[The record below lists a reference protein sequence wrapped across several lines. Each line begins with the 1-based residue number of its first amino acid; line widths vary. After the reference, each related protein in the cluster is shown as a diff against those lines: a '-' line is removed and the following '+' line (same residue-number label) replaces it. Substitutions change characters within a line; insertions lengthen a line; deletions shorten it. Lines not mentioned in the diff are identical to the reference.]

1 MANDKEWVDYNDITN
16 KSDSFIDPKK
26 LDSNLSDSFETLSG
40 MTSVRGKSLPLERYT
55 AGDTNNPDQLSSID
69 ETTTLPNSR
78 ISRRYSPVK
87 TDDYSGNRP
96 SDPVFVSFNSSSKS
110 NELISIPTFDKPKSL
125 DEIDKIQSIKDK
137 DIFVRTRNIV
147 STTPKVSVDPFAAR
161 LAAFMGKLESEYMPQ
176 DENDED
182 VLVDQ
187 DYDRIFDNE
196 ISVPKVS
203 QSKLVTEIKDV
214 NVSLN
219 GNSVKSEAQEI
230 VTKTNYYHSVKKNS
244 PEINIDTFIHAD
256 IDGIKKKINNPVFSS
271 QAQQTSLD
279 IALQTLK
286 TNPLIKQFIDNG
298 GLNVFSDIDP
308 NDIGS
313 LNRSTT
319 FKAVQKSILDTL
331 EKDNPKIA
339 NIKNEDGSMSY
350 SQFLSYYAISQAILN
365 KFLNEKIKNKTFY
378 DSFDDFVEAIK
389 EHFEDYEELNE
400 FVKNAEFA
408 EYVSNNY
415 ELNNNYL
422 SYKYDYET
430 NIENNTLINSLI
442 IDNKFDKNIVNLKEI
457 SAPVVNVINSLSS
470 ANNDVN
476 IFETLITNTEAKQ
489 FKKIIESTYETT
501 FGETK
506 QFNKTEVDYINNLLK
521 SSKIIEQFGIETLKT
536 INREDLNEILKTQ
549 VDIKSTDYKKITNI
563 INQLVNSTTAES
575 IINSLST
582 SKFDHKYLKFIEL
595 LSSTLFTNINQE
607 SIEFVNKISTNQ
619 LQNLQQLQLDVINE
633 KLEKFSKISNTIKD
647 FTDITLIS
655 ESVLSNYNILEKVI
669 TNKSILE
676 TLVTDH
682 SIENIVKSK
691 SFREISEVISN
702 TSFEKLDTKQI
713 EYIRNLVLSVSS
725 LNINEDT
732 LKKITSRINKT
743 NFTEQEVESL
753 SEIFSDITVVKD
765 LITSVSNIKS
775 TSFQSIEEYI
785 KSSNILQNISTE
797 EVINKVKAI
806 NNIMNLQNIDYSTVE
821 TVTTE
826 FSKITN
832 MSNVVDVAKTYE
844 KLKTLNITSQVNSI
858 EKLANILRTSE
869 IEDYESI
876 LKNFVTHKVITDY
889 NTQKL
894 YTSENTIT
902 KLQTIE
908 KIIDNYQSNLVS
920 KSEIV
925 DRITKNYSYDMGKK
939 EYIYVESDEENITS
953 KNFLSFLRE
962 LSYTSFA
969 FRDLITSIVTDGSSK
984 IITEKIKD
992 IAPSVVVNTF
1002 YNENVQNKL
1011 SKKSVIQD
1019 KLYTQI
1025 IKDLN
1030 IVREDKIVSSVVENN
1045 DIIEKFV
1052 EDKIENTIETRSV
1065 VNETDTNIHTTEEIF
1080 HHQEYV
1086 VDETTWNKIYH
1097 IVDEKIKES
1106 LVSVEN
1112 KTTNN
1117 NIELTVIKQNII
1129 NEIVNQTNLSMNQA
1143 MKSLESKIT
1152 TQTEEMFR
1160 KFLRS

>member
-1 MANDKEWVDYNDITN
+1 MANDKEWVDYSDITN

-69 ETTTLPNSR
+69 ETSTLPNSR

-96 SDPVFVSFNSSSKS
+96 GDPVFVNFASSSKS
-110 NELISIPTFDKPKSL
+110 NELISIPTFEKPKSYE
-125 DEIDKIQSIKDK
+125 EIEQIQSIKDK
-137 DIFVRTRNIV
+137 NIFVRTKNIV
-147 STTPKVSVDPFAAR
+147 TSTPKVSVDPMAAR

-176 DENDED
+176 DDSEDD

-203 QSKLVTEIKDV
+203 QSKLVTEAKDV

-219 GNSVKSEAQEI
+219 GNSIKSEAQEI

-244 PEINIDTFIHAD
+244 PEINIDSFIHAD
-256 IDGIKKKINNPVFSS
+256 IDGIKKKINNPVFQS
-271 QAQQTSLD
+271 QNQQTTLD

-298 GLNVFSDIDP
+298 GLDVFSNIDP
-308 NDIGS
+308 NDISS

-319 FKAVQKSILDTL
+319 FKAVQKTILETL
-331 EKDNPKIA
+331 EKENPKISS
-339 NIKNEDGSMSY
+339 IKNEDGSMSY

-389 EHFEDYEELNE
+389 DHFEDYEELNE
-400 FVKNAEFA
+400 FVKNADFT
-408 EYVSNNY
+408 EYITNNY
-415 ELNNNYL
+415 ELNNNYP

-430 NIENNTLINSLI
+430 NIENNTLINSLV
-442 IDNKFDKNIVNLKEI
+442 IDNKFDKNILNLKEI
-457 SAPVVNVINSLSS
+457 SAPVVNVINSLSAGQES
-470 ANNDVN
+470 N

-521 SSKIIEQFGIETLKT
+521 SSKIIEQYGIETFKT
-536 INREDLNEILKTQ
+536 INREDLNKILTSQ
-549 VDIKSTDYKKITNI
+549 IDIKSTDYKKITNI
-563 INQLVNSTTAES
+563 INQLVNSTTSEN

-595 LSSTLFTNINQE
+595 MSNTLFTNINKE
-607 SIEFVNKISTNQ
+607 SIEFVNKISSKQ
-619 LQNLQQLQLDVINE
+619 IQNLQQLQLDVINE

-647 FTDITLIS
+647 FSDITLIS
-655 ESVLSNYNILEKVI
+655 ESILSNVNVLEKVI

-702 TSFEKLDTKQI
+702 TTFDKLDVKQI
-713 EYIRNLVLSVSS
+713 EYIKNLVLSISS

-732 LKKITSRINKT
+732 LEKINQKISKTKLTSEEIN
-743 NFTEQEVESL
+743 SL
-753 SEIFSDITVVKD
+753 SEVFSNITVVKD
-765 LITSVSNIKS
+765 LISSVSNIKS
-775 TSFQSIEEYI
+775 TSLESIEEYI
-785 KSSNILQNISTE
+785 KTNNILKNISTE
-797 EVINKVKAI
+797 DIINKVRVI
-806 NNIMNLQNIDYSTVE
+806 NNMMNIQNLDYSTIE

-826 FSKITN
+826 FNKITN
-832 MSNVVDVAKTYE
+832 MSTVVDVAKTYE
-844 KLKTLNITSQVNSI
+844 KLKTLNITSQVSSI
-858 EKLANILRTSE
+858 EKLANILKVSE
-869 IEDYESI
+869 IEDYENI

-894 YTSENTIT
+894 YTTENTVT

-908 KIIDNYQSNLVS
+908 KIMDKYQSTFVS

-925 DRITKNYSYDMGKK
+925 DRITKNYNYDMGKK

-969 FRDLITSIVTDGSSK
+969 FRDLITSIVTDSSSK
-984 IITEKIKD
+984 VITEKIKD

-1002 YNENVQNKL
+1002 YNENVQNKI
-1011 SKKSVIQD
+1011 SKRSLIQD

-1030 IVREDKIVSSVVENN
+1030 IVREQKIVDNIIENN

-1052 EDKIENTIETRSV
+1052 EDKIEHTIESKSV
-1065 VNETDTNIHTTEEIF
+1065 VNEKDTNNHTTEEIF

-1086 VDETTWNKIYH
+1086 VDEMTWNKIYH
-1097 IVDEKIKES
+1097 IVDEKVKES

-1112 KTTNN
+1112 KTINN
-1117 NIELTVIKQNII
+1117 NVELTVIKQNII
-1129 NEIVNQTNLSMNQA
+1129 NEIVSQTNMSMNQA
-1143 MKSLESKIT
+1143 IKSLESKIT

>member
-1 MANDKEWVDYNDITN
+1 VANDKEWVDYSDITN

-69 ETTTLPNSR
+69 ETSTLPNSR

-96 SDPVFVSFNSSSKS
+96 GDPVFVNFASSSKS
-110 NELISIPTFDKPKSL
+110 NELISIPTFEKPKSYE
-125 DEIDKIQSIKDK
+125 EIEQIQSIKDK
-137 DIFVRTRNIV
+137 NIFVRTKNIV
-147 STTPKVSVDPFAAR
+147 TSTPKVSVDPMAAR

-176 DENDED
+176 DDSEDD

-203 QSKLVTEIKDV
+203 QSKLVTEAKDV

-219 GNSVKSEAQEI
+219 GNSIKSEAQEI

-244 PEINIDTFIHAD
+244 PEINIDSFIHAD
-256 IDGIKKKINNPVFSS
+256 IDGIKKKINNPVFQS
-271 QAQQTSLD
+271 QNQQTTLD

-298 GLNVFSDIDP
+298 GLDVFSNIDP
-308 NDIGS
+308 NDISS

-319 FKAVQKSILDTL
+319 FKAVQKTILETL
-331 EKDNPKIA
+331 EKENPKISS
-339 NIKNEDGSMSY
+339 IKNEDGSMSY

-389 EHFEDYEELNE
+389 DHFEDYEELNE
-400 FVKNAEFA
+400 FVKNADFT
-408 EYVSNNY
+408 EYITNNY
-415 ELNNNYL
+415 ELNNNYP

-430 NIENNTLINSLI
+430 NIENNTLINSLV
-442 IDNKFDKNIVNLKEI
+442 IDNKFDKNILNLKEI
-457 SAPVVNVINSLSS
+457 SAPVVNVINSLSAGQES
-470 ANNDVN
+470 N

-521 SSKIIEQFGIETLKT
+521 SSKIIEQYGIETFKT
-536 INREDLNEILKTQ
+536 INREDLNKILTSQ
-549 VDIKSTDYKKITNI
+549 IDIKSTDYKKITNI
-563 INQLVNSTTAES
+563 INQLVNSTTSEN

-595 LSSTLFTNINQE
+595 MSNTLFTNINKE
-607 SIEFVNKISTNQ
+607 SIEFVNKISSKQ
-619 LQNLQQLQLDVINE
+619 IQNLQQLQLDVINE

-647 FTDITLIS
+647 FSDITLIS
-655 ESVLSNYNILEKVI
+655 ESILSNVNVLEKVI

-702 TSFEKLDTKQI
+702 TTFDKLDVKQI
-713 EYIRNLVLSVSS
+713 EYIKNLVLSISS

-732 LKKITSRINKT
+732 LEKINQKISKTKLTSEEIN
-743 NFTEQEVESL
+743 SL
-753 SEIFSDITVVKD
+753 SEVFSNITVVKD
-765 LITSVSNIKS
+765 LISSVSNIKS
-775 TSFQSIEEYI
+775 TSLESIEEYI
-785 KSSNILQNISTE
+785 KTNNILKNISTE
-797 EVINKVKAI
+797 DIINKVRVI
-806 NNIMNLQNIDYSTVE
+806 NNMMNIQNLDYSTIE

-826 FSKITN
+826 FNKITN
-832 MSNVVDVAKTYE
+832 MSTVVDVAKTYE
-844 KLKTLNITSQVNSI
+844 KLKTLNITSQVSSI
-858 EKLANILRTSE
+858 EKLANILKVSE
-869 IEDYESI
+869 IEDYENI

-894 YTSENTIT
+894 YTTENTVT

-908 KIIDNYQSNLVS
+908 KIMDKYQSTFVS

-925 DRITKNYSYDMGKK
+925 DRITKNYNYDMGKK

-969 FRDLITSIVTDGSSK
+969 FRDLITSIVTDSSSK
-984 IITEKIKD
+984 VITEKIKD

-1002 YNENVQNKL
+1002 YNENVQNKI
-1011 SKKSVIQD
+1011 SKRSLIQD

-1030 IVREDKIVSSVVENN
+1030 IVREQKIVDNIIENN

-1052 EDKIENTIETRSV
+1052 EDKIEHTIESKSV
-1065 VNETDTNIHTTEEIF
+1065 VNEKDTNNHTTEEIF

-1086 VDETTWNKIYH
+1086 VDEMTWNKIYH
-1097 IVDEKIKES
+1097 IVDEKVKES

-1112 KTTNN
+1112 KTINN
-1117 NIELTVIKQNII
+1117 NVELTVIKQNII
-1129 NEIVNQTNLSMNQA
+1129 NEIVSQTNMSMNQA
-1143 MKSLESKIT
+1143 IKSLESKIT

>member
-1 MANDKEWVDYNDITN
+1 MTNDKEWVDYSDITN

-69 ETTTLPNSR
+69 ETSTLPNSR

-96 SDPVFVSFNSSSKS
+96 GDPVFVNFASSSKS
-110 NELISIPTFDKPKSL
+110 NELISIPTFEKPKSYE
-125 DEIDKIQSIKDK
+125 EIEQIQSIKDK
-137 DIFVRTRNIV
+137 NIFVRTKNIV
-147 STTPKVSVDPFAAR
+147 TSTPKVSVDPMAAR

-176 DENDED
+176 DDSEDD

-203 QSKLVTEIKDV
+203 QSKLVTEAKDV

-219 GNSVKSEAQEI
+219 GNSIKSEAQEI

-244 PEINIDTFIHAD
+244 PEINIDSFIHAD
-256 IDGIKKKINNPVFSS
+256 IDGIKKKINNPVFQS
-271 QAQQTSLD
+271 QNQQTTLD

-298 GLNVFSDIDP
+298 GLDVFSNIDP
-308 NDIGS
+308 NDISS

-319 FKAVQKSILDTL
+319 FKAVQKTILETL
-331 EKDNPKIA
+331 EKENPKISS
-339 NIKNEDGSMSY
+339 IKNEDGSMSY

-400 FVKNAEFA
+400 FVKNADFT
-408 EYVSNNY
+408 EYITNNY
-415 ELNNNYL
+415 ELNNNYP

-430 NIENNTLINSLI
+430 NIENNTLINSLT
-442 IDNKFDKNIVNLKEI
+442 IDNKFDKNILNLKEI
-457 SAPVVNVINSLSS
+457 SAPVVNVINSLSAGQES
-470 ANNDVN
+470 N

-521 SSKIIEQFGIETLKT
+521 SSKIIEQYGIETFKT
-536 INREDLNEILKTQ
+536 INREDLNKILTSQ
-549 VDIKSTDYKKITNI
+549 IDIKSTDYKKITNI
-563 INQLVNSTTAES
+563 INQLVNSTTSEN

-595 LSSTLFTNINQE
+595 MSNTLFTNINKE
-607 SIEFVNKISTNQ
+607 SIEFVNKISSKQ
-619 LQNLQQLQLDVINE
+619 IQNLQQLQLDVINE

-647 FTDITLIS
+647 FSDITLIS
-655 ESVLSNYNILEKVI
+655 ESILSNVNVLEKVI

-702 TSFEKLDTKQI
+702 TTFDKLDVKQI
-713 EYIRNLVLSVSS
+713 EYIKNLVLSISS

-732 LKKITSRINKT
+732 LEKINQKISKTKLTSEEIN
-743 NFTEQEVESL
+743 SL
-753 SEIFSDITVVKD
+753 SEVFSNITVVKD
-765 LITSVSNIKS
+765 LISSVSNIKS
-775 TSFQSIEEYI
+775 TSLESIEEYI
-785 KSSNILQNISTE
+785 KTNNILKNISTE
-797 EVINKVKAI
+797 DIINKVRVI
-806 NNIMNLQNIDYSTVE
+806 NNMMNIQNLDYSTIE

-826 FSKITN
+826 FNKITN
-832 MSNVVDVAKTYE
+832 MSTVVDVAKTYE
-844 KLKTLNITSQVNSI
+844 KLKTLNITSQVSSI
-858 EKLANILRTSE
+858 EKLANILKVSE
-869 IEDYESI
+869 IEDYENI

-894 YTSENTIT
+894 YTTENTVT

-908 KIIDNYQSNLVS
+908 KIMDKYQSTFVS

-925 DRITKNYSYDMGKK
+925 DRITKNYNYDMGKK

-969 FRDLITSIVTDGSSK
+969 FRDLITSIVTDSSSK
-984 IITEKIKD
+984 VITEKIKD

-1002 YNENVQNKL
+1002 YNENVQNKI
-1011 SKKSVIQD
+1011 SKRSLIQD

-1030 IVREDKIVSSVVENN
+1030 IVREQKIVDNIIENN

-1052 EDKIENTIETRSV
+1052 EDKIEHTIESKSV
-1065 VNETDTNIHTTEEIF
+1065 VNEKDTNNHTTEEIF

-1086 VDETTWNKIYH
+1086 VDEMTWNKIYH
-1097 IVDEKIKES
+1097 IVDEKVKES

-1112 KTTNN
+1112 KTVNN
-1117 NIELTVIKQNII
+1117 NVELTVIKQNII
-1129 NEIVNQTNLSMNQA
+1129 NEIVSQTNMSMNQA
-1143 MKSLESKIT
+1143 IKSLESKIT

>member
-1 MANDKEWVDYNDITN
+1 MANDKEWVDYSDITN

-69 ETTTLPNSR
+69 ETSTLPNSR

-96 SDPVFVSFNSSSKS
+96 GDPVFVNFASSSKS
-110 NELISIPTFDKPKSL
+110 NELISIPTFEKPKSYE
-125 DEIDKIQSIKDK
+125 EIEQIQSIKDK
-137 DIFVRTRNIV
+137 NIFVRTKNIV
-147 STTPKVSVDPFAAR
+147 TSTPKVSVDPMAAR

-176 DENDED
+176 DDSEDD

-203 QSKLVTEIKDV
+203 QSKLVTEAKDV

-219 GNSVKSEAQEI
+219 GNSIKSEAQEI

-244 PEINIDTFIHAD
+244 PEINIDSFIHAD
-256 IDGIKKKINNPVFSS
+256 IDGIKKKINNPVFQS
-271 QAQQTSLD
+271 QNQQTTLD

-298 GLNVFSDIDP
+298 GLDIFSNIDP
-308 NDIGS
+308 NDISS

-319 FKAVQKSILDTL
+319 FKAVQKTILETL
-331 EKDNPKIA
+331 EKENPKISS
-339 NIKNEDGSMSY
+339 IKNEDGSMSY

-400 FVKNAEFA
+400 FVKNADFT
-408 EYVSNNY
+408 EYITNNY
-415 ELNNNYL
+415 ELNNNYP

-430 NIENNTLINSLI
+430 NIENNTLINSLV
-442 IDNKFDKNIVNLKEI
+442 IDNKFDKNILNLKEI
-457 SAPVVNVINSLSS
+457 SAPVVNVINSLSAGQES
-470 ANNDVN
+470 N

-521 SSKIIEQFGIETLKT
+521 SSKIIEQYGIETFKT
-536 INREDLNEILKTQ
+536 INREDLNKILTSQ
-549 VDIKSTDYKKITNI
+549 IDIKSTDYKKITNI
-563 INQLVNSTTAES
+563 INQLVNSTTSEN

-595 LSSTLFTNINQE
+595 MSNTLFTNINKE
-607 SIEFVNKISTNQ
+607 SIEFVNKISSKQ
-619 LQNLQQLQLDVINE
+619 IQNLQQLQLDVINE

-647 FTDITLIS
+647 FSDITLIS
-655 ESVLSNYNILEKVI
+655 ESILSNVNVLEKVI

-702 TSFEKLDTKQI
+702 TTFDKLDVKQI
-713 EYIRNLVLSVSS
+713 EYIKNLVLSISS

-732 LKKITSRINKT
+732 LEKINQKISKTKLTSEEIN
-743 NFTEQEVESL
+743 SL
-753 SEIFSDITVVKD
+753 SEVFSNITVVKD
-765 LITSVSNIKS
+765 LISSVSNIKS
-775 TSFQSIEEYI
+775 TSLESIEEYI
-785 KSSNILQNISTE
+785 KTNNILKNISTE
-797 EVINKVKAI
+797 DIINKVRVI
-806 NNIMNLQNIDYSTVE
+806 NNMMNIQNLDYSTIE

-826 FSKITN
+826 FNKITN
-832 MSNVVDVAKTYE
+832 MSTVVDVAKTYE
-844 KLKTLNITSQVNSI
+844 KLKTLNITSQVSSI
-858 EKLANILRTSE
+858 EKLANILKVSE
-869 IEDYESI
+869 IEDYENI

-894 YTSENTIT
+894 YTTENTVT

-908 KIIDNYQSNLVS
+908 KIMDKYQSTFVS

-925 DRITKNYSYDMGKK
+925 DRITKNYNYDMGKK

-969 FRDLITSIVTDGSSK
+969 FRDLITSIVTDSSSK
-984 IITEKIKD
+984 VITEKIKD

-1002 YNENVQNKL
+1002 YNENVQNKI
-1011 SKKSVIQD
+1011 SKRSLIQD

-1030 IVREDKIVSSVVENN
+1030 IVREQKIVDNIIENN

-1052 EDKIENTIETRSV
+1052 EDKIEHTIESKSV
-1065 VNETDTNIHTTEEIF
+1065 VNEKDTNNHTTEEIF

-1086 VDETTWNKIYH
+1086 VDEMTWNKIYH
-1097 IVDEKIKES
+1097 IVDEKVKES

-1112 KTTNN
+1112 KTINN
-1117 NIELTVIKQNII
+1117 NVELTVIKQNII
-1129 NEIVNQTNLSMNQA
+1129 NEIVSQTNMSMNQA
-1143 MKSLESKIT
+1143 IKSLESKIT

>member
-1 MANDKEWVDYNDITN
+1 MTNDKEWVDYSDITN

-69 ETTTLPNSR
+69 ETSTLPNSR

-96 SDPVFVSFNSSSKS
+96 GDPVFVNFASSSKS
-110 NELISIPTFDKPKSL
+110 NELISIPTFEKPKSYE
-125 DEIDKIQSIKDK
+125 EIEQIQSIKDK
-137 DIFVRTRNIV
+137 NIFVRTKNIV
-147 STTPKVSVDPFAAR
+147 TSTPKVSVDPMAAR

-176 DENDED
+176 DDSEDD

-203 QSKLVTEIKDV
+203 QSKLVTEAKDV

-219 GNSVKSEAQEI
+219 GNSIKSEAQEI

-244 PEINIDTFIHAD
+244 PEINIDSFIHAD
-256 IDGIKKKINNPVFSS
+256 IDGIKKKINNPVFQS
-271 QAQQTSLD
+271 QNQQTTLD

-298 GLNVFSDIDP
+298 GLDIFSNIDP
-308 NDIGS
+308 NDISS

-319 FKAVQKSILDTL
+319 FKAVQKTILETL
-331 EKDNPKIA
+331 EKENPKISS
-339 NIKNEDGSMSY
+339 IKNEDGSMSY

-400 FVKNAEFA
+400 FVKNADFT
-408 EYVSNNY
+408 EYITNNY
-415 ELNNNYL
+415 ELNNNYP

-430 NIENNTLINSLI
+430 NIENNTLINSLV
-442 IDNKFDKNIVNLKEI
+442 IDNKFDKNILNLKEI
-457 SAPVVNVINSLSS
+457 SAPVVNVINSLSAGQES
-470 ANNDVN
+470 N

-521 SSKIIEQFGIETLKT
+521 SSKIIEQYGIETFKT
-536 INREDLNEILKTQ
+536 INREDLNKILTSQ
-549 VDIKSTDYKKITNI
+549 IDIKSTDYKKITNI
-563 INQLVNSTTAES
+563 INQLVNSTTSEN

-595 LSSTLFTNINQE
+595 MSNTLFTNINKE
-607 SIEFVNKISTNQ
+607 SIEFVNKISSKQ
-619 LQNLQQLQLDVINE
+619 IQNLQQLQLDVINE

-647 FTDITLIS
+647 FSDITLIS
-655 ESVLSNYNILEKVI
+655 ESILSNVNVLEKVI

-702 TSFEKLDTKQI
+702 TTFDKLDVKQI
-713 EYIRNLVLSVSS
+713 EYIKNLVLSISS

-732 LKKITSRINKT
+732 LEKINQKISKTKLTSEEIN
-743 NFTEQEVESL
+743 SL
-753 SEIFSDITVVKD
+753 SEVFSNITVVKD
-765 LITSVSNIKS
+765 LISSVSNIKS
-775 TSFQSIEEYI
+775 TSLESIEEYI
-785 KSSNILQNISTE
+785 KTNNILKNISTE
-797 EVINKVKAI
+797 DIINKVRVI
-806 NNIMNLQNIDYSTVE
+806 NNMMNIQNLDYSTIE

-826 FSKITN
+826 FNKITN
-832 MSNVVDVAKTYE
+832 MSTVVDVAKTYE
-844 KLKTLNITSQVNSI
+844 KLKTLNITSQVSSI
-858 EKLANILRTSE
+858 EKLANILKVSE
-869 IEDYESI
+869 IEDYENI

-894 YTSENTIT
+894 YTTENTVT

-908 KIIDNYQSNLVS
+908 KIMDKYQSTFVS

-925 DRITKNYSYDMGKK
+925 DRITKNYNYDMGKK

-969 FRDLITSIVTDGSSK
+969 FRDLITSIVTDSSSK
-984 IITEKIKD
+984 VITEKIKD

-1002 YNENVQNKL
+1002 YNENVQNKI
-1011 SKKSVIQD
+1011 SKRSLIQD

-1030 IVREDKIVSSVVENN
+1030 IVREQKIVDNIIENN

-1052 EDKIENTIETRSV
+1052 EDKIEHTIESKSV
-1065 VNETDTNIHTTEEIF
+1065 VNEKDTNNHTTEEIF

-1086 VDETTWNKIYH
+1086 VDEMTWNKIYH
-1097 IVDEKIKES
+1097 IVDEKVKES

-1112 KTTNN
+1112 KTINN
-1117 NIELTVIKQNII
+1117 NVELTVIKQNII
-1129 NEIVNQTNLSMNQA
+1129 NEIVSQTNMSMNQA
-1143 MKSLESKIT
+1143 IKSLESKIT

>member
-1 MANDKEWVDYNDITN
+1 MANDKEWVDYSDITN

-69 ETTTLPNSR
+69 ETSTLPNSR

-96 SDPVFVSFNSSSKS
+96 GDPVFVNFASSSKS
-110 NELISIPTFDKPKSL
+110 NELISIPTFEKPKSYE
-125 DEIDKIQSIKDK
+125 EIEQIQSIKDK
-137 DIFVRTRNIV
+137 NIFVRTKNIV
-147 STTPKVSVDPFAAR
+147 TSTPKVSVDPMAAR

-176 DENDED
+176 DDSEDD

-203 QSKLVTEIKDV
+203 QSKLVTEAKDV

-219 GNSVKSEAQEI
+219 GNSIKSEAQEI

-244 PEINIDTFIHAD
+244 PEINIDSFIHAD
-256 IDGIKKKINNPVFSS
+256 IDGIKKKINNPVFQS
-271 QAQQTSLD
+271 QNQQTTLD

-298 GLNVFSDIDP
+298 GLDVFSNIDP
-308 NDIGS
+308 NDISS

-319 FKAVQKSILDTL
+319 FKAVQKTILETL
-331 EKDNPKIA
+331 EKENPKISS
-339 NIKNEDGSMSY
+339 IKNEDGSMSY

-400 FVKNAEFA
+400 FVKNADFT
-408 EYVSNNY
+408 EYITNNY
-415 ELNNNYL
+415 ELNNNYP

-430 NIENNTLINSLI
+430 NIENNTLINSLT
-442 IDNKFDKNIVNLKEI
+442 IDNKFDKNIINLKEI
-457 SAPVVNVINSLSS
+457 SAPVVNVINSLSAGQES
-470 ANNDVN
+470 N
-476 IFETLITNTEAKQ
+476 IFETLITNNEAKQ

-521 SSKIIEQFGIETLKT
+521 SSKIIEQYGIETFKT
-536 INREDLNEILKTQ
+536 INREDLNKILTSQ
-549 VDIKSTDYKKITNI
+549 IDIKSTDYKKITNI
-563 INQLVNSTTAES
+563 INQLVNSTTSEN

-595 LSSTLFTNINQE
+595 MSNTLFTNINKE
-607 SIEFVNKISTNQ
+607 SIEFVNKISTKQ
-619 LQNLQQLQLDVINE
+619 IQNLQQLQLDVINE

-647 FTDITLIS
+647 FSDITLIS
-655 ESVLSNYNILEKVI
+655 ESILSNVNVLEKVI

-702 TSFEKLDTKQI
+702 TTFDKLDVKQI
-713 EYIRNLVLSVSS
+713 EYIKNLVLSISS

-732 LKKITSRINKT
+732 LEKINQKISKTKLTSEEIN
-743 NFTEQEVESL
+743 SL
-753 SEIFSDITVVKD
+753 SEVFSNITVVKD
-765 LITSVSNIKS
+765 LISSVSNIKS
-775 TSFQSIEEYI
+775 TSLESIEEYI
-785 KSSNILQNISTE
+785 KTNNILKNISTE
-797 EVINKVKAI
+797 DIINKVRVI
-806 NNIMNLQNIDYSTVE
+806 NNMLNIKNVDYSTIE

-832 MSNVVDVAKTYE
+832 MSTVVDVAKTYE
-844 KLKTLNITSQVNSI
+844 KLKTLNITSQVSSI
-858 EKLANILRTSE
+858 EKLANILKVSE
-869 IEDYESI
+869 IEDYENI

-894 YTSENTIT
+894 YTTENTVT

-908 KIIDNYQSNLVS
+908 KIMDKYQSTFVS

-925 DRITKNYSYDMGKK
+925 DRITKNYNYDMGKK

-969 FRDLITSIVTDGSSK
+969 FRDLITSIVTDSSSK
-984 IITEKIKD
+984 VITEKIKD

-1002 YNENVQNKL
+1002 YNENVQNKI
-1011 SKKSVIQD
+1011 SKRSLIQD

-1030 IVREDKIVSSVVENN
+1030 IVREQKIVDNIIENN

-1052 EDKIENTIETRSV
+1052 EDKIEHTIESKSV
-1065 VNETDTNIHTTEEIF
+1065 VNEKDTNNHTTEEIF

-1086 VDETTWNKIYH
+1086 VDEMTWNKIYH
-1097 IVDEKIKES
+1097 IVDEKVKES

-1112 KTTNN
+1112 KTINN
-1117 NIELTVIKQNII
+1117 NVELTVIKQNII
-1129 NEIVNQTNLSMNQA
+1129 NEIVSQTNMSMNQA
-1143 MKSLESKIT
+1143 IKSLESKIT

>member
-1 MANDKEWVDYNDITN
+1 MANDKEWVDYSDITN

-69 ETTTLPNSR
+69 ETSTLPNSR

-96 SDPVFVSFNSSSKS
+96 GDPVFVNFASSSKS
-110 NELISIPTFDKPKSL
+110 NELISIPTFEKPKSYE
-125 DEIDKIQSIKDK
+125 EIEQIQSIKDK
-137 DIFVRTRNIV
+137 NIFVRTKNIV
-147 STTPKVSVDPFAAR
+147 TSTPKVSVDPMAAR

-176 DENDED
+176 DDSEDD

-203 QSKLVTEIKDV
+203 QSKLVTEAKDV

-219 GNSVKSEAQEI
+219 GNSIKSEAQEI

-244 PEINIDTFIHAD
+244 PEINIDSFIHAD
-256 IDGIKKKINNPVFSS
+256 IDGIKKKINNPVFQS
-271 QAQQTSLD
+271 QNQQTTLD

-298 GLNVFSDIDP
+298 GLDVFSNIDP
-308 NDIGS
+308 NDISS

-319 FKAVQKSILDTL
+319 FKAVQKTILETL
-331 EKDNPKIA
+331 EKENPKISS
-339 NIKNEDGSMSY
+339 IKNEDGSMSY

-400 FVKNAEFA
+400 FVKNADFT
-408 EYVSNNY
+408 EYITNNY
-415 ELNNNYL
+415 ELNNNYP

-430 NIENNTLINSLI
+430 NIENNTLINSLV
-442 IDNKFDKNIVNLKEI
+442 IDNKFDKNILNLKEI
-457 SAPVVNVINSLSS
+457 SAPVVNVINSLSAGQES
-470 ANNDVN
+470 N

-521 SSKIIEQFGIETLKT
+521 SSKIIEQYGIETFKT
-536 INREDLNEILKTQ
+536 INREDLNKILTSQ
-549 VDIKSTDYKKITNI
+549 IDIKSTDYKKITSI
-563 INQLVNSTTAES
+563 INQLVNSTTSEN

-595 LSSTLFTNINQE
+595 MSNTLFTNINKE
-607 SIEFVNKISTNQ
+607 SIEFVNKISSKQ
-619 LQNLQQLQLDVINE
+619 IQNLQQLQLDVINE

-647 FTDITLIS
+647 FSDITLIS
-655 ESVLSNYNILEKVI
+655 ESILSNVSVLEKVI

-702 TSFEKLDTKQI
+702 TTFDKLDVKQI
-713 EYIRNLVLSVSS
+713 EYIKNLVLSISS

-732 LKKITSRINKT
+732 LEKINQKISKTKLTSEEIN
-743 NFTEQEVESL
+743 SL
-753 SEIFSDITVVKD
+753 SEVFSNITVVKE
-765 LITSVSNIKS
+765 LISSVSNIKS
-775 TSFQSIEEYI
+775 TSLESIEEYI
-785 KSSNILQNISTE
+785 KTNNILKNISTE
-797 EVINKVKAI
+797 DIINKVRVI
-806 NNIMNLQNIDYSTVE
+806 NNMMNIQNLDYSTIE

-826 FSKITN
+826 FNKITN
-832 MSNVVDVAKTYE
+832 MSTVVDVAKTYE
-844 KLKTLNITSQVNSI
+844 KLKTLNITSQVSSI
-858 EKLANILRTSE
+858 EKLANILKVSE
-869 IEDYESI
+869 IEDYENI

-894 YTSENTIT
+894 YTTENTVT

-908 KIIDNYQSNLVS
+908 KIMDKYQSTFVS

-925 DRITKNYSYDMGKK
+925 DRITKNYNYDMGKK

-969 FRDLITSIVTDGSSK
+969 FRDLITSIVTDSSSK
-984 IITEKIKD
+984 VITEKIKD

-1002 YNENVQNKL
+1002 YNENVQNKI
-1011 SKKSVIQD
+1011 SKRSLIQD

-1030 IVREDKIVSSVVENN
+1030 IVREQKIVENIIENN

-1052 EDKIENTIETRSV
+1052 EDKIEHTIESKSV
-1065 VNETDTNIHTTEEIF
+1065 INEKDTNNHTIEEIF

-1086 VDETTWNKIYH
+1086 VDEMTWNKIYH
-1097 IVDEKIKES
+1097 IVDEKVKES

-1112 KTTNN
+1112 KTINN
-1117 NIELTVIKQNII
+1117 NVELTVIKQNII
-1129 NEIVNQTNLSMNQA
+1129 NEIVSQTNMSMNQA
-1143 MKSLESKIT
+1143 IKSLESKIT

>member
-69 ETTTLPNSR
+69 ETSTLPNSR

-96 SDPVFVSFNSSSKS
+96 SDPVFVNFTSNSKS
-110 NELISIPTFDKPKSL
+110 NELISIPTFEKPKSYE
-125 DEIDKIQSIKDK
+125 EIEQIQSIKDK
-137 DIFVRTRNIV
+137 NIFVRTKNIV
-147 STTPKVSVDPFAAR
+147 SSTPKVSVDPMAAR

-176 DENDED
+176 DDSDDD

-187 DYDRIFDNE
+187 DYDRVYDNE

-203 QSKLVTEIKDV
+203 QSKLVTETKDV

-256 IDGIKKKINNPVFSS
+256 IEGIKKKISNPIFQS
-271 QAQQTSLD
+271 QNQQTTLD

-298 GLNVFSDIDP
+298 GLDVFSNIDP
-308 NDIGS
+308 NDISS
-313 LNRSTT
+313 LSRSTT
-319 FKAVQKSILDTL
+319 FKAVHKSILETL
-331 EKDNPKIA
+331 EKDNPKTA
-339 NIKNEDGSMSY
+339 SIKNEDGSMSY

-400 FVKNAEFA
+400 FVKNADFT
-408 EYVSNNY
+408 EYVTNNY
-415 ELNNNYL
+415 ELSNNYL

-430 NIENNTLINSLI
+430 NIENNTLINSLV
-442 IDNKFDKNIVNLKEI
+442 IDNKFDKNILNLKEI
-457 SAPVVNVINSLSS
+457 NAPVVNVINSLS
-470 ANNDVN
+470 NNNESN

-506 QFNKTEVDYINNLLK
+506 QFNKTEVDYINNLLR

-536 INREDLNEILKTQ
+536 INREDLNKILTSQ

-563 INQLVNSTTAES
+563 INQLVNSTTAEN

-595 LSSTLFTNINQE
+595 LSNTLFTNINKE
-607 SIEFVNKISTNQ
+607 SVEFINKISTNQ
-619 LQNLQQLQLDVINE
+619 IQNLQQLQLDVINE

-647 FTDITLIS
+647 FSDVTLIS
-655 ESVLSNYNILEKVI
+655 ESILSNTNILEKVI

-702 TSFEKLDTKQI
+702 TTFDKLDKKQI
-713 EYIRNLVLSVSS
+713 EYIKNLVLSISS
-725 LNINEDT
+725 LNINEET
-732 LKKITSRINKT
+732 LQKISQKISKT
-743 NFTEQEVESL
+743 NLT
-753 SEIFSDITVVKD
+753 SEEIRSITDVFSNITVVRD
-765 LITSVSNIKS
+765 LISSVSNIKT
-775 TSFQSIEEYI
+775 TSLESIEEYI
-785 KSSNILQNISTE
+785 KANNILQNISTE
-797 EVINKVKAI
+797 EIINKVRVI
-806 NNIMNLQNIDYSTVE
+806 NNMMNIQNVDYSTIE

-858 EKLANILRTSE
+858 EKLANILKVSE
-869 IEDYESI
+869 IEDYENI

-894 YTSENTIT
+894 YTSENTVT

-908 KIIDNYQSNLVS
+908 KIIDKYQSNLVS

-925 DRITKNYSYDMGKK
+925 DRITKNYNYDMGKK

-969 FRDLITSIVTDGSSK
+969 FRDLITSIVTDGSNK
-984 IITEKIKD
+984 VITEKIKD

-1002 YNENVQNKL
+1002 YNENVQNKI
-1011 SKKSVIQD
+1011 SKRSIIQD

-1030 IVREDKIVSSVVENN
+1030 IVREEKIVDSIIENN
-1045 DIIEKFV
+1045 DVIEKFV
-1052 EDKIENTIETRSV
+1052 EDKIEHTIESKSV
-1065 VNETDTNIHTTEEIF
+1065 VNEKDTNIHTTEEIF

-1086 VDETTWNKIYH
+1086 VDEMTWNKIYH
-1097 IVDEKIKES
+1097 IVDEKVKES

-1112 KTTNN
+1112 KTINN
-1117 NIELTVIKQNII
+1117 NVELTVIKQNII
-1129 NEIVNQTNLSMNQA
+1129 NEIVSQTNLSMNQA
-1143 MKSLESKIT
+1143 IKSLESKIT

>member
-1 MANDKEWVDYNDITN
+1 MANDKEWVDYSDITN

-69 ETTTLPNSR
+69 ETSTLPNSR

-96 SDPVFVSFNSSSKS
+96 GDPVFVNFASSSKS
-110 NELISIPTFDKPKSL
+110 NELISIPTFEKPKSYE
-125 DEIDKIQSIKDK
+125 EIEQIQSIKDK
-137 DIFVRTRNIV
+137 NIFVRTKNIV
-147 STTPKVSVDPFAAR
+147 TSTPKVSVDPMAAR

-176 DENDED
+176 DDSEDD

-203 QSKLVTEIKDV
+203 QSKLVTEAKDV

-219 GNSVKSEAQEI
+219 GNSIKSEAQEI

-244 PEINIDTFIHAD
+244 PEINIDSFIHAD
-256 IDGIKKKINNPVFSS
+256 IDGIKKKINNPVFQS
-271 QAQQTSLD
+271 QNQQTTLD

-298 GLNVFSDIDP
+298 GLDVFSNIDP
-308 NDIGS
+308 NDISS

-319 FKAVQKSILDTL
+319 FKAVQKTILETL
-331 EKDNPKIA
+331 EKENPKISS
-339 NIKNEDGSMSY
+339 IKNEDGSMSY

-400 FVKNAEFA
+400 FVKNADFT
-408 EYVSNNY
+408 EYITNNY
-415 ELNNNYL
+415 ELNNNYP

-430 NIENNTLINSLI
+430 NIENNTLINSLV
-442 IDNKFDKNIVNLKEI
+442 IDNKFDKNILNLKEI
-457 SAPVVNVINSLSS
+457 SAPVVNVINSLSAGQES
-470 ANNDVN
+470 N

-521 SSKIIEQFGIETLKT
+521 SSKIIEQYGIETLKT
-536 INREDLNEILKTQ
+536 INREDLNKILTSQ
-549 VDIKSTDYKKITNI
+549 IDIKSTDYKKITSI
-563 INQLVNSTTAES
+563 INQLVNSTTSEN

-595 LSSTLFTNINQE
+595 MSNTLFTNINKE
-607 SIEFVNKISTNQ
+607 SIEFVNKISSKQ
-619 LQNLQQLQLDVINE
+619 IQNLQQLQLDVINE

-647 FTDITLIS
+647 FSDITLIS
-655 ESVLSNYNILEKVI
+655 ESILSNVNVLEKVI

-702 TSFEKLDTKQI
+702 TTFDKLDVKQI
-713 EYIRNLVLSVSS
+713 EYIKNLVLSISS

-732 LKKITSRINKT
+732 LEKINQKISKTKLTSEEIN
-743 NFTEQEVESL
+743 SL
-753 SEIFSDITVVKD
+753 SEVFSNITVVKD
-765 LITSVSNIKS
+765 LISSVSNIKS
-775 TSFQSIEEYI
+775 TSLESIEEYI
-785 KSSNILQNISTE
+785 KTNNILKNISTE
-797 EVINKVKAI
+797 DIINKVRVI
-806 NNIMNLQNIDYSTVE
+806 NNMMNIQNLDYSTIE

-832 MSNVVDVAKTYE
+832 MSTVVDVAKTYE
-844 KLKTLNITSQVNSI
+844 KLKTLNITSQVSSI
-858 EKLANILRTSE
+858 EKLANILKVSE
-869 IEDYESI
+869 IENYENI

-894 YTSENTIT
+894 YTTENTVT

-908 KIIDNYQSNLVS
+908 KIMDKYQSTFVS

-925 DRITKNYSYDMGKK
+925 DRITKNYNYDMGKK

-969 FRDLITSIVTDGSSK
+969 FRDLITSIVTDSSSK
-984 IITEKIKD
+984 VITEKIKD

-1002 YNENVQNKL
+1002 YNENVQNKI
-1011 SKKSVIQD
+1011 SKRSLIQD

-1030 IVREDKIVSSVVENN
+1030 IVREQKIVENIIENN

-1052 EDKIENTIETRSV
+1052 EDKIEHTIESKSV
-1065 VNETDTNIHTTEEIF
+1065 VNEKDTNNHTTEEIF

-1086 VDETTWNKIYH
+1086 VDEMTWNKIYH
-1097 IVDEKIKES
+1097 IVDEKVKES

-1112 KTTNN
+1112 KTINN
-1117 NIELTVIKQNII
+1117 NVELTVIKQNII
-1129 NEIVNQTNLSMNQA
+1129 NEIVSQTNMSMNQA
-1143 MKSLESKIT
+1143 IKSLESKIT